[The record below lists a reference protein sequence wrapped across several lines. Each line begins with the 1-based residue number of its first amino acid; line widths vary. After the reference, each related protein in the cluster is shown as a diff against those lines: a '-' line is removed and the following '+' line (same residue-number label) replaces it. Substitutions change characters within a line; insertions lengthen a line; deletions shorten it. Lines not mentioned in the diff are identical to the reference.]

1 MIRPDLDITL
11 LRCFLTVLD
20 AGGFARAASLLGRT
34 QPAVSQQ
41 IRRLE
46 DLLGHRL
53 IQRAS
58 PGRSQPP
65 QPTAWGMPSVR
76 SKPAAA
82 DGRGGT
88 VGRTGP
94 AADCAA

>member
-58 PGRSQPP
+58 PGRRRATCSSSTGATYCTTCESNFVLTGSG
-65 QPTAWGMPSVR
+65 TAC
-76 SKPAAA
+76 
-82 DGRGGT
+82 T
-88 VGRTGP
+88 
-94 AADCAA
+94 

>member
-53 IQRAS
+53 I
-58 PGRSQPP
+58 
-65 QPTAWGMPSVR
+65 
-76 SKPAAA
+76 
-82 DGRGGT
+82 
-88 VGRTGP
+88 
-94 AADCAA
+94 